1 MQFQP
6 VPNSP
11 DLATLVNDGSVPYEM
26 TASWNPA
33 LSQQAQAAQL
43 AAFRANSAPLYDV
56 VFSCEIT
63 AGSDL
68 SLVSWQ
74 WTVVWFGGY
83 RIFQPESLVRRRR
96 QLDHLCWIC
105 QRRVRGQVVAAEVAE
120 VGRHCTRR
128 YVARAAQHR
137 AHLAGVCQ
145 CLDRRQRLHRWPYH
159 TFDFVNSAFRTAKSG
174 ARRVSHGWTRQYR
187 LRFI

>member
-83 RIFQPESLVRRRR
+83 RIFQPESLVRTDGSSIISAGYVNGAFVVKSSPPRWQKWGGIAPGATWRE
-96 QLDHLCWIC
+96 QLSIVLTSPASANASIAVNGCT
-105 QRRVRGQVVAAEVAE
+105 
-120 VGRHCTRR
+120 VGPITRSISSTPR
-128 YVARAAQHR
+128 FGLRSQA
-137 AHLAGVCQ
+137 
-145 CLDRRQRLHRWPYH
+145 LD
-159 TFDFVNSAFRTAKSG
+159 G
-174 ARRVSHGWTRQYR
+174 
-187 LRFI
+187 